1 MFGSKFHPL
10 RVMSGAAGLDIYN
23 GGGKGGDAPDTPDY
37 TALAKAQAQGNL
49 DLAKY
54 TTEANRINQFT
65 PYGSITYSQN
75 APTFNQAGYDAAMKA
90 YNDQLAAYN
99 KSQSIGYDPLSGYIN
114 QYGNGFG
121 YGGKGGAYSP
131 QAPVA
136 PKLSDFTTAS
146 NTWNATQTLSPEQQ
160 KILEQTQGL
169 TQSKLGYAKDILGK
183 AAQGQGGIDM
193 SGLPSYGINPG
204 ETYSDAIMRRLRPTQ
219 EAAQQA
225 FDAKMANQGVV
236 PGTQAYDNAY
246 RNFSQA
252 QNDQLTSA
260 ITGGMG
266 VGLQANQQAYNQAL
280 QNLNQ
285 PINMVNALQSGAQ
298 VQNPQGVNSYNMPQ
312 VAGPD
317 LTGAAQNTY
326 NAQLQNYNAQQQ
338 AGNNFFGGLMSLG
351 GLGLGA
357 YNAGLFSDINMKE
370 NVKEIGKLDNGL
382 KLYAF
387 DYKPEFKDLAGHGR
401 FFGVMAQEVEKVIP
415 EAVSIMPN
423 GYKAVN
429 YSMLGA

>member
-1 MFGSKFHPL
+1 MFGKQIGILKHP
-10 RVMSGAAGLDIYN
+10 GYN
-23 GGGKGGDAPDTPDY
+23 GKGGSAPSTPDY
-37 TALAKAQAQGNL
+37 KALAEAQAKGNL

-54 TTEANRINQFT
+54 TTAANRINQYT
-65 PYGSITYSQN
+65 PYGSIVYSQ
-75 APTFNQAGYDAAMKA
+75 ASPTVDQAGYNAAMKA

-99 KSQSIGYDPLSGYIN
+99 KAQSRPSYGSIMGMAGLGGYVPSSRGT
-114 QYGNGFG
+114 
-121 YGGKGGAYSP
+121 
-131 QAPVA
+131 APVA
-136 PKLSDFTTAS
+136 PNIADYTKDS
-146 NTWNATQTLSPEQQ
+146 NQWTATQTLSPEQQ

-169 TQSKLGYAKDILGK
+169 TQGKLGYAQDLLTK
-183 AAQGQGGIDM
+183 AKQGQGGIDM
-193 SGLPSYGINPG
+193 SKLPSYGINPG
-204 ETYSDAIMRRLRPTQ
+204 ETYSDAIMRRLKPTQ
-219 EAAQQA
+219 EAQQQA
-225 FDAKMANQGVV
+225 FDAKMANQGVL

-246 RNFSQA
+246 RDFSQA

-260 ITGGMG
+260 IVGGMQT
-266 VGLQANQQAYNQAL
+266 GLAANQQAYNQGIT
-280 QNLNQ
+280 NLNQ
-285 PINMVNALQSGAQ
+285 PINMINSLQSGAQ

-312 VAGPD
+312 VQSAD